1 MIALLEKTRKSFFS
15 RSILTMAGG
24 AALAAI
30 ASFALLLGGVVWAL
44 RATSIL
50 APGWMENAID
60 IVLGAGSFILAWF
73 LFPATMVLIAS
84 FFAET
89 VIERIERNEYGIQ
102 EFKERPLWQEIRAGA
117 GFALRAIG
125 LNLICLP
132 LYFIPIVNVITYYL
146 VNATLIGRE
155 FFDMVTVRHLDDAGG
170 KALYLAKRGK
180 IMCAGFLVV
189 LAGTIP
195 VLNLFSPIIG
205 VILMTHLYQSIKTDA
220 ASSRLLHAETSD
232 VNF

>member
-1 MIALLEKTRKSFFS
+1 MIELFEKTRKSFFS
-15 RSILTMAGG
+15 RPVITIAGG
-24 AALAAI
+24 AALAAL
-30 ASFALLLGGVVWAL
+30 AGFALLLGGVVWAL

-50 APGWMENAID
+50 APGWMEDAVD
-60 IVLGAGSFILAWF
+60 IVIGAGSFILAWF
-73 LFPATMVLIAS
+73 LFPATIVLIAS

-89 VIERIERNEYGIQ
+89 VIGRVERNEYGIQ
-102 EFKERPLWQEIRAGA
+102 EYKERPLWREVKAGA

-125 LNLICLP
+125 LNLLCLP
-132 LYFIPIVNVITYYL
+132 LYFIPVVNVAAYYL

-170 KALYLAKRGK
+170 KALYLANRGK
-180 IMCAGFLVV
+180 IIMSGLLVV

-205 VILMTHLYQSIKTDA
+205 VIMMTHLFQSLKYT
-220 ASSRLLHAETSD
+220 ETNKND
-232 VNF
+232 